1 MRALLLV
8 CVAACTTEVDTTD
21 AIYVDDKTPRV
32 LCSLGVDGEDI
43 ALDKLERGMQRAQRR
58 GQTLLLHA
66 HRPGTGPDATID
78 PARIDAILM
87 AADRVGLSTVTFP
100 ELPAGP
106 GLMLSFDDASVDDW
120 FALRDIFDARAAR
133 ATFFVSNFGELT
145 PEQRA
150 KLRVLAEEGHAIE
163 AHGMGHRDAAT
174 YADGHGVARYLAD
187 EIDPLLD
194 AMAADGFAPTTFAY
208 PYGRRTK
215 ELDDALLQRFRLVRS
230 LTYLDKSVLATAPC
244 PYS

>member
-1 MRALLLV
+1 MRALLLL
-8 CVAACTTEVDTTD
+8 CVAACATEVDATD
-21 AIYVDDKTPRV
+21 AIYVDDQMPRV

-43 ALDKLERGMQRAQRR
+43 TVDQLEVGMHRARGR

-78 PARIDAILM
+78 PIRIDAILT

-100 ELPAGP
+100 ELPTGA
-106 GLMLSFDDASVDDW
+106 GLMLSFDDASVDEW
-120 FALRDIFDARAAR
+120 FAMRDVFAAHATR
-133 ATFFVSNFGELT
+133 ATFFVSNFGQLT
-145 PEQRA
+145 TEQRA
-150 KLRVLAEEGHAIE
+150 KLRVLADEGHAIE

-174 YADGHGVARYLAD
+174 YADSHGVTRYLAD
-187 EIDPLLD
+187 EIDPILD
-194 AMAADGFAPTTFAY
+194 AMAADGFTPTTFAY

-215 ELDDALLQRFRLVRS
+215 QLDDALLERFRLVRS

-244 PYS
+244 PY